1 MCISQS
7 GIQDHEWQKF
17 WAHLSLSSLTTD
29 WLQVDAASLQQRND
43 GLASANQQFAED
55 AVGNKA
61 SYDTQTAVY
70 NKLQV
75 SQPAMGTATMPQAQ
89 HQSIPV
95 LLLFKNA
102 HVWCTAGSVT

>member
-75 SQPAMGTATMPQAQ
+75 SQPAMGTATMPQA
-89 HQSIPV
+89 STKAY
-95 LLLFKNA
+95 LC
-102 HVWCTAGSVT
+102 CTCLRTPMCDAQLDM